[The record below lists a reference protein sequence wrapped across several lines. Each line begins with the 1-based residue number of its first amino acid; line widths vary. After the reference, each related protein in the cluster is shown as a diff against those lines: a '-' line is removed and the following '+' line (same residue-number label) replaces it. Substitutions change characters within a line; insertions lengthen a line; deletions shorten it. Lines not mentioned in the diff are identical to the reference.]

1 MDSYTN
7 HLLGYIENLSSR
19 QRRIGWMVLDIF
31 CLLLGILTSYF
42 ILWNIIPSNFSQFI
56 LYGIVTF
63 IAYEIMGTFLKLYL
77 TFNRYS
83 NISTLFTLFLIM
95 FLANV
100 IGGIVM
106 LVFMRAFSIRFIFL
120 TGLISGIMVFALRTL
135 WQLIYS
141 RRKKYQK
148 SEDELERVVVIGAG
162 DGGSIFMDNHIRNP
176 QNLEV
181 IAILDQNPAKHG
193 LLLGGV
199 KILGDIDLLPSL
211 VKEFGVTKV
220 VVAIPTIKPEEY
232 EKILKITSPLKI
244 ILYKMP
250 NVEKVV
256 QGTYK
261 PLLTQNRVNIADL
274 LGRQEIALNE
284 SKLRKEIEG
293 KVIAITGAGGSIGS
307 EIARQVSKHNPKR
320 VILIGHGENSI
331 YLIYQE
337 LSKLINMVEYA
348 PVIADIKDY
357 ERILGIFQE
366 EQPDIVYHAAA
377 HKHVPLMEMNPVEAF
392 TNNILGSYNVAKAV
406 DAAKVSKMVMISTD
420 KAVNPPN
427 VMGASK
433 RVAELIVTGFD
444 KMSESVYCAVRFGN
458 VLGSRGSVIPVFEKQ
473 IKEGG
478 PVTVTDFRMTRYFM
492 TIPEASQLVIYA
504 GAYAQNGEVFI
515 LDMGEPVKI
524 LDLARKIILLSG
536 YTEEEIEIVESGIRP
551 GEKLYEELLTS
562 SELVDRQVH
571 EKIFVGKVADIPLS
585 ETLKFVE
592 SLKTDDSDQL
602 RDSIIQFANNSIN

>member
-244 ILYKMP
+244 NLYKMP